1 MPHVFIAVVNA
12 VTGRYLSQTFAEPF
26 GHLVAFRRGE
36 IEVFHCVRQ
45 HDGLSDQT
53 QYRVV
58 QNQHFF
64 IISRNQGE
72 GCVKTQCQNGYV
84 IKLSMLARVSIK
96 VVAGCRIN
104 VHWTMTD
111 FVFKLVGS

>member
-58 QNQHFF
+58 QNQHLLDDDGFRF
-64 IISRNQGE
+64 QIG
-72 GCVKTQCQNGYV
+72 
-84 IKLSMLARVSIK
+84 RV
-96 VVAGCRIN
+96 VVVLTTA
-104 VHWTMTD
+104 
-111 FVFKLVGS
+111 